1 MEDHRSGRTRKG
13 IMSNLE
19 NKIAV
24 EILPREGNDNA
35 ERVIFSPKGEM
46 AQILNRKDETFR
58 HLVYWDLDSA
68 RTGQERGHHYHNRK
82 VEHFYVLSG
91 EVELFAND
99 LETSENKTCVMTKG
113 TRATIQPGVAHAFRS
128 TVYSQVL
135 EYTEGPYDPSDT
147 HPYKIAP

>member
-1 MEDHRSGRTRKG
+1 MEDRRSGRTRKDV
-13 IMSNLE
+13 MSNLE

-35 ERVIFSPKGEM
+35 ERIIFSPKGEM
-46 AQILNRKDETFR
+46 AQIHNRKDEAFR
-58 HLVYWDLDSA
+58 HLVYWDLDST

-91 EVELFAND
+91 EVELFSKD

-113 TRATIQPGVAHAFRS
+113 TRVTIQPGVAHAFRS
-128 TVYSQVL
+128 IVYSQVL
-135 EYTEGPYDPSDT
+135 EYTKDPYDPSDT